1 MKAAKEFT
9 QTLLRYGHY
18 GILFT
23 RRRIN
28 VSHTRSQLRNGVLGN
43 LPRAVATLGM
53 APSEHLACA
62 RGGGVTSEV
71 DKYRA
76 GGRTDGWMDGGR
88 HSLSLSASEVHSF
101 LFLPPPFDADA
112 DGQLRQ
118 RLRHT
123 FSPVVV
129 AVVAAAASVTHE
141 ASLALA
147 LPLSEM
153 QDFDNISE
161 GLFGGTIY
169 PVVLGT

>member
-53 APSEHLACA
+53 APSEHFACA

-76 GGRTDGWMDGGR
+76 GGRTDGWSEGATL
-88 HSLSLSASEVHSF
+88 SLSLCFRGS
-101 LFLPPPFDADA
+101 LFPFPPSLRQRTA
-112 DGQLRQ
+112 DGQQTTSALTSYFLAGCDGSGLGGLGNARGE
-118 RLRHT
+118 R
-123 FSPVVV
+123 SAN
-129 AVVAAAASVTHE
+129 AVFERSV
-141 ASLALA
+141 S
-147 LPLSEM
+147 
-153 QDFDNISE
+153 F
-161 GLFGGTIY
+161 
-169 PVVLGT
+169 